1 MKSKAMIAR
10 FSHLRVLLASLR
22 LPARAWRGATWGVAA
37 AATLL
42 WATISAYGFG
52 PAGPLPFVLGL
63 LGGLLAATLVGG
75 LVILAGA
82 LLRRVPPRFGW
93 AVLAALP
100 LILLTYMALP
110 LAFGM
115 LAAAVGILLV
125 SAGLGAG
132 IAALIGWRRLGRPQ
146 RGMALA
152 VTALG
157 LLGLLGGVAFLL
169 ADGFPVN
176 PPVNAAALSANNVT
190 PLALPDPSQRGPYPV
205 RTLAYGSGTDAR
217 RPEYAAQAALRTAAV
232 DGSALLKGWS
242 GLRRAYWGFG
252 PEALPLNG
260 RVWYP
265 DAAGAFPLILIVH
278 GNHPMEDPSEGG
290 YAYLAELLA
299 SRGFIVAALD
309 QNFLNL
315 SLAADLIFLAP
326 LKGENDARAWLILEH
341 LRQWQTWAATPGNPF
356 FNKVNLEAIGLIGH
370 SRGGEAVAIAA
381 AFNRLPC
388 HPDDAAI
395 RFDYGFHIRGIAAIA
410 PVDGQFQPGGRRLPL
425 ADVNYLVL
433 HGAHDMDVVSFSG
446 ARQYARLAFNDGQP
460 WFKAALYIYG
470 ANHGQFNRAWGRRDM
485 LGPARQL
492 FNLRTLMPPA
502 DQEQIAKVAISAFME
517 AALRDRAGYRGL
529 FRDPRT
535 AAAWLPDTI
544 YLSQY
549 AAAETR
555 RAATYEEDVDLTT
568 ATLPGAT
575 LRGQNLTLWREQVVP
590 LKWENLAASAVYLGW
605 DSAAQAGTAR
615 YTLALAAGAVA
626 TRPESALVFSLA
638 DAGEAPRPDVK
649 PASRVEP
656 APLDLTVE
664 VVDRSGRAAR
674 LPLSH
679 FALLQPQ
686 LRGRIAKVDAF
697 SMLPLS
703 EPVFQTF
710 EFALADF
717 AAANPQFD
725 PTALAEAALIFDR
738 TPSGVVILDEIG
750 LRP

>member
-1 MKSKAMIAR
+1 MRAFVSRLRA
-10 FSHLRVLLASLR
+10 FSAALR
-22 LPARAWRGATWGVAA
+22 LPAGAWRGATWGVVI

-42 WATISAYGFG
+42 WATISAYGFA
-52 PAGPLPFVLGL
+52 PAGPAPFVLGL
-63 LGGLLAATLVGG
+63 LGGLLAAALVGG

-82 LLRRVPPRFGW
+82 LLHRVPPRFGW
-93 AVLAALP
+93 AVVAALP
-100 LILLTYMALP
+100 LTLLTYMALP
-110 LAFGM
+110 LAVGM
-115 LAAAVGILLV
+115 LAVAVGILTV

-132 IAALIGWRRLGRPQ
+132 VAALANWRRLGQPQ
-146 RGMALA
+146 RGVALA
-152 VTALG
+152 ISALA
-157 LLGLLGGVAFLL
+157 LLGLLAGAAFLL
-169 ADGFPVN
+169 ADGYPVS
-176 PPVNAAALSANNVT
+176 PPVNAAALSAVNVM
-190 PLALPDPSQRGPYPV
+190 PLDLPDPSEPGLYPV
-205 RTLAYGSGTDAR
+205 RTLTYGSGTDAR
-217 RPEYAAQAALRTAAV
+217 RPEYGVETALRTAAV

-252 PEALPLNG
+252 PEAMPLNG

-265 DAAGAFPLILIVH
+265 DGEGAFPLILIIH

-315 SLAADLIFLAP
+315 SLTADLIFLTP

-341 LRQWQTWAATPGNPF
+341 LRQWQAWAATPGNPF
-356 FNKVNLEAIGLIGH
+356 FNKVNLDGIGLIGH

-388 HPDDAAI
+388 HPEDAAV
-395 RFDYGFHIRGIAAIA
+395 RFDYDFNIRAVAAIA

-446 ARQYARLAFNDGQP
+446 ARQYARLVFTDGKP

-470 ANHGQFNRAWGRRDM
+470 ANHGQFNRGWGRFDM

-502 DQEQIAKVAISAFME
+502 EQEQIAKVAISAFME
-517 AALRDRAGYRGL
+517 AALRDQAGYRAL

-549 AAAETR
+549 ADAETR
-555 RAATYEEDVDLTT
+555 RVATYEEDVDLTT
-568 ATLPGAT
+568 AALPGAT
-575 LRGQNLTLWREQVVP
+575 LHGENLTVWREQIVP
-590 LKWENLAASAVYLGW
+590 LKWENLANSAAYLGW
-605 DSAAQAGTAR
+605 DSATQAGTAR
-615 YTLALAAGAVA
+615 YILALAKGAVT

-638 DAGEAPRPDVK
+638 DAGEAPRPDA
-649 PASRVEP
+649 PRAADNEH

-664 VVDRSGRAAR
+664 VVDRAGHAAR

-686 LRGRIAKVDAF
+686 LRGRIAKTDAF
-697 SMLPLS
+697 SALPLS

-717 AAANPQFD
+717 ASANPAFD
-725 PTALAEAALIFDR
+725 PASLAEARLVFDR
-738 TPSGVVILDEIG
+738 TPAGVVILDEMG
-750 LRP
+750 VRP